1 MAPVQQTF
9 SVIPELPKAL
19 ANGSDTANAR
29 SSKPPMTTKQAK
41 KLYKAATKVPK
52 LSKAEQRR
60 QDLMEQD
67 RIRREFEKERNQA
80 RAKTAR
86 DKKKEKEEKEK
97 ADKKRKGLPLKEVH
111 PSQDTLA
118 RFIRPLK
125 PPNKVE
131 EDLKPPPSPS
141 PPSPPHSAPDDESD
155 DTLPIGDV
163 PADDDDD
170 RPVKRQKLEG
180 PIPHGIDAAPCDQ
193 FPSASPEVE
202 AQEEAAPDLP
212 AVEVGKVEKASPVV
226 RPSDRALD
234 DLKTE
239 DRIGKCNANESF
251 SADDGLDDEDFS
263 ALFIDVTPNPEPG
276 PVKAP
281 ELRQHQLLLEPRDP
295 SKPSELDPRL
305 EENVHRPANARD
317 AIDSRDS
324 VGSIPQLPEVKVPPC
339 EAQKAD
345 KDTRDRPPTI
355 NAMGLAEPIV
365 NLGTRGYA
373 SQSAP
378 KSHASSC
385 PSLDTGPEI
394 THSNVA
400 AIVGSNT
407 KRPLS
412 AGVSRQAPVTRRESP
427 LIPQTTTQPL
437 NTLPN
442 ATSANPTTTPKMAPP
457 PLPPRVQS
465 PRVESSGFA
474 GSRPR
479 FLPGAAP
486 ATSDAITSNH
496 TPARDKTADEHMP
509 PSSTQLFLF
518 DNLDDL
524 FPSPSQEVQEIFEKP
539 RVAHNRTGTREQ
551 PYVPPRLN
559 PSGPSPTVAKMR
571 NSPVTPQL
579 STIRQSMRRPFPAA
593 RMVSSISPAK
603 PKHMDVLRVPLQSHD
618 QCSMNDGD
626 FPFLSTQDFL
636 MSSQDIR
643 ELEDDTSSPIKPSKP
658 PGQIACNQPTRK
670 TLSPK
675 HDSSRA
681 VINNTYSQSP
691 RPGAVP
697 HVQAPN
703 LDRQMAMG
711 VQAQLPHP
719 FKAPMDSSSQ
729 ASSLPDTP
737 SLPRRNTRA
746 PQSRFMHPRATPR
759 SSANGMAPD
768 EQRSSCSNPFRFKNP
783 GNGTPWPSPGIQS
796 AKTFSAAEPIEA
808 APSQTRETPPRPSP
822 KPFFTSSGTRELTFL
837 AIERSKRTA
846 REDLHARR
854 KANEEL
860 TKQEKSKRL
869 KETTRK
875 EPNVPTR
882 ESRPPSDHDIDDDDD
897 YELDEI
903 LLASDLVKAPLSD
916 RKAAPPTGNTA
927 KRESNQTKSQYRK
940 NPVAAMPAQNKTRGP
955 DEKKPESAAQS
966 KSKSLGSYEKMLEL
980 AARQRNGHDQGG
992 KRIESMS
999 EESDKENKEQD
1010 IPPASQGTDYGD
1022 ATWDMTDLDLDF
1034 L

>member
-118 RFIRPLK
+118 RFMRPLK
-125 PPNKVE
+125 PPKKVE
-131 EDLKPPPSPS
+131 EDPKPPPSPS
-141 PPSPPHSAPDDESD
+141 PPSLPHSARDDESD
-155 DTLPIGDV
+155 DTSPIGDV
-163 PADDDDD
+163 LADDDDD
-170 RPVKRQKLEG
+170 RPVKRQKLEE
-180 PIPHGIDAAPCDQ
+180 PIEQAVDAVPCDQ
-193 FPSASPEVE
+193 SPSASPKGE
-202 AQEEAAPDLP
+202 AQEEAAPELP
-212 AVEVGKVEKASPVV
+212 AVEVETAEEELPLAQS
-226 RPSDRALD
+226 SDRAPD
-234 DLKTE
+234 DMKTE
-239 DRIGKCNANESF
+239 DQIGKCNASESF

-263 ALFIDVTPNPEPG
+263 ALFIDVAPNPEPG

-281 ELRQHQLLLEPRDP
+281 ELRQNQLLPEPRDP
-295 SKPSELDPRL
+295 SEPPELAPRL
-305 EENVHRPANARD
+305 EKHVHPPATTRD
-317 AIDSRDS
+317 AIDSCDS
-324 VGSIPQLPEVKVPPC
+324 IGSRTQLPKVDVPPR
-339 EAQKAD
+339 ETQKAD
-345 KDTRDRPPTI
+345 KDARDRPPAI
-355 NAMGLAEPIV
+355 GSVGLAEPTV
-365 NLGTRGYA
+365 LGPRDFVSWIA
-373 SQSAP
+373 SR
-378 KSHASSC
+378 SHTSSC
-385 PSLDTGPEI
+385 PSMDSGSKTA
-394 THSNVA
+394 HSNLA
-400 AIVGSNT
+400 ADMGSAT

-412 AGVSRQAPVTRRESP
+412 AGVSSRQAPVARRESP
-427 LIPQTTTQPL
+427 PVPQTTRQPL
-437 NTLPN
+437 NTSN
-442 ATSANPTTTPKMAPP
+442 AKSANLTTTPKMAPP
-457 PLPPRVQS
+457 PLPPRLQS
-465 PRVESSGFA
+465 SRFESSGLA

-479 FLPGAAP
+479 FSPGAATDVMTNNYTPGQDKP
-486 ATSDAITSNH
+486 AN
-496 TPARDKTADEHMP
+496 EHMP

-539 RVAHNRTGTREQ
+539 RVARNRTETRQQ
-551 PYVPPRLN
+551 PYPPPRLH
-559 PSGPSPTVAKMR
+559 PSATVAKMR

-579 STIRQSMRRPFPAA
+579 SSIRQPMRRPFPAG

-603 PKHMDVLRVPLQSHD
+603 PKHIDVLRAPLQSHG
-618 QCSMNDGD
+618 QCSVSDED
-626 FPFLSTQDFL
+626 FPFLSTQDFF

-643 ELEDDTSSPIKPSKP
+643 ELEDDTSSPIKPSNP
-658 PGQIACNQPTRK
+658 PGQIDCRQPTSK

-675 HDSSRA
+675 HNGSRTAIKNPDSQATGSE
-681 VINNTYSQSP
+681 V
-691 RPGAVP
+691 VP
-697 HVQAPN
+697 HVQTPD
-703 LDRQMAMG
+703 LDRQAATG

-719 FKAPMDSSSQ
+719 FKAPMDPSSQ

-737 SLPRRNTRA
+737 SLPRRNIRA

-759 SSANGMAPD
+759 SSANGVAPD
-768 EQRSSCSNPFRFKNP
+768 EQRSSCSNPFRFFKTA
-783 GNGTPWPSPGIQS
+783 GNGTPRPSPGFQS
-796 AKTFSAAEPIEA
+796 AKTVAVAEPIEA
-808 APSQTRETPPRPSP
+808 APSQPRETPPRPSP

-854 KANEEL
+854 KADEEL
-860 TKQEKSKRL
+860 AKQEKSKRPR
-869 KETTRK
+869 ETTHN
-875 EPNVPTR
+875 EPKVPTR
-882 ESRPPSDHDIDDDDD
+882 EIRPPSDHDIIDDDDDDD

-903 LLASDLVKAPLSD
+903 LLASDLVKDPVSNRNTEPL
-916 RKAAPPTGNTA
+916 ANNAA
-927 KRESNQTKSQYRK
+927 KRESNQTKSQHRK
-940 NPVAAMPAQNKTRGP
+940 NPVAAMPAQNKARGP
-955 DEKKPESAAQS
+955 DEKKPESAVQS
-966 KSKSLGSYEKMLEL
+966 KPKSLSSYEKMLEL
-980 AARQRNGHDQGG
+980 AARQRNGPDQGG
-992 KRIESMS
+992 KRIEPMS
-999 EESDKENKEQD
+999 EESNKENREQD
-1010 IPPASQGTDYGD
+1010 IPPTSQGTDYGD